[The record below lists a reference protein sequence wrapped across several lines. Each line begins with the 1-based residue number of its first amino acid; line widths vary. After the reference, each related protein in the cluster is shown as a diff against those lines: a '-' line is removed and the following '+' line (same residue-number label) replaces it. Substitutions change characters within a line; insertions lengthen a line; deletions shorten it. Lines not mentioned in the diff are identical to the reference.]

1 MLMKKIR
8 FSLPIILGFIGFLNM
23 IQFFLEFDI
32 SFLSSSLKRTSPS
45 FVIGIIVKSY
55 HEDLEVFQ
63 PTKDLY
69 YVLQSKLPFRLL
81 M

>member
-32 SFLSSSLKRTSPS
+32 SFLSSSLLFSATSLI
-45 FVIGIIVKSY
+45 FYFIIKYTTYSDGT
-55 HEDLEVFQ
+55 EKE
-63 PTKDLY
+63 
-69 YVLQSKLPFRLL
+69 
-81 M
+81 

>member
-32 SFLSSSLKRTSPS
+32 SFLSSSLLFSATTLI
-45 FVIGIIVKSY
+45 FYFIIKYTTHSDGT
-55 HEDLEVFQ
+55 EKQ
-63 PTKDLY
+63 
-69 YVLQSKLPFRLL
+69 
-81 M
+81 

>member
-32 SFLSSSLKRTSPS
+32 SFLSSSLLFSSTSLI
-45 FVIGIIVKSY
+45 FYFIIKYTTHSDGT
-55 HEDLEVFQ
+55 EKE
-63 PTKDLY
+63 
-69 YVLQSKLPFRLL
+69 
-81 M
+81 